1 MAQGLERA
9 LANAIAA
16 ELVVGLFDDADP
28 ANRVVHTQVEPP
40 VPIEAVPDL
49 TTFDDGS
56 TTASL
61 AITVFGDGGE
71 EGQLRLLEVH
81 TITIQCR
88 HPQEEV
94 AWETQRQIFEFLE
107 ENGGGV
113 GPGEA
118 PKATGNFSGIL
129 IARIKADFQPI
140 RLRRDPSDRD
150 GRFRTSQSFTV
161 RTKNFSF
168 F

>member
-16 ELVVGLFDDADP
+16 QLAVGLFDDADP
-28 ANRVVHTQVEPP
+28 ANRVVHTQSEPP
-40 VPIEAVPDL
+40 VPIEAVPDFSV
-49 TTFDDGS
+49 FDDGS
-56 TTASL
+56 TTAAL
-61 AITVFGDGGE
+61 AVTVFGDGGE

-81 TITIQCR
+81 TITVQCR
-88 HPQEEV
+88 HAQEEV
-94 AWETQRQIFEFLE
+94 AWETQRTIFEFLE

-113 GPGEA
+113 GPG
-118 PKATGNFSGIL
+118 GNPLARSDFDGIL
-129 IARIKADFQPI
+129 VARIKADFQPI
-140 RLRRDPSDRD
+140 RLGRGPSDRD

-161 RTKNFSF
+161 RTKQFSF